1 MAYKSKITSCIL
13 LVSIITITVFIL
25 TNSLKDNEASNSSSM
40 NITDMI
46 ISDSDAANESMNTL
60 IRKMA
65 HIVEFFV
72 LGVATIAF
80 AMHIRKNGEKHL
92 FGYALFYVLAVA
104 VADEHI
110 QSFSDRTSTTDDII
124 LDFCGGL
131 IGFFSAWL
139 IALVYRKIRQQSH
152 KNNKI
157 A

>member
-1 MAYKSKITSCIL
+1 M